1 MADESTAQ
9 AQRATPGRIELTERQ
24 RSVLRAVVED
34 YVLTAVPVGSK
45 TLVDRHALDVS
56 SATVRSAMAEL
67 EALGLLTHPH
77 TSAGRV
83 PSDLGYRLYVESLM
97 REAVL
102 DTVDQLMIRHQFAQ
116 VQLTSNEWLRLAA
129 SILAATTRSAA
140 VVTPARSRRAR
151 FSHVQLV
158 ELADRS
164 RLCVLVLADGKVT
177 QRRLD
182 PATIE
187 RLGNESAVAQP
198 DLDVVAATL
207 NAELPGLAAPQVR
220 RRIGKLGPVAT
231 HVAEIVAQMLEE
243 QDGVG
248 IEEVFTDGISNV
260 LEQPEFSHGS
270 KLRGVLEVLRRSD
283 FLEQLL
289 PVLTRGQGV
298 HVIIGHENTIDAMH
312 EVSLVFAPY
321 GEPDTALGVLGVL
334 GPTRMP
340 YPRAIPTVRYL
351 STLMNELIST
361 THYGETHD

>member
-1 MADESTAQ
+1 MAEEPQ
-9 AQRATPGRIELTERQ
+9 AQPQTDAAGRITLTERQ

-34 YVLTAVPVGSK
+34 YVMTAVPVGSK
-45 TLVDRHALDVS
+45 SLVDRHGLDVS

-83 PSDLGYRLYVESLM
+83 PSDLGYRLYVEALM
-97 REAVL
+97 RESVL
-102 DTVDQLMIRHQFAQ
+102 DRMDQLMIRHQFAQ

-129 SILAATTRSAA
+129 SILAASTSSAA
-140 VVTPARSRRAR
+140 VVTPARSRRAK

-158 ELADRS
+158 ELADHA
-164 RLCVLVLADGKVT
+164 RLCVLVLGDGNVV
-177 QRRLD
+177 QRRMD
-182 PATIE
+182 RGIME
-187 RLGNESAVAQP
+187 RLAAENPVGQG
-198 DLDVVAATL
+198 DLDMVAATL

-220 RRIGKLGPVAT
+220 RKLARLSPVAA
-231 HVAEIVAQMLEE
+231 HVAEVVAQMLEE
-243 QDGVG
+243 ADVVGV
-248 IEEVFTDGISNV
+248 EEVFTDGISNV
-260 LEQPEFSHGS
+260 LEQPEFAQSA
-270 KLRGVLEVLRRSD
+270 KLRRVLEVLRRSE

-289 PVLTRGQGV
+289 PVLSRGQGV

-351 STLMNELIST
+351 ATLMNELIST

>member
-1 MADESTAQ
+1 MADEPNQQ
-9 AQRATPGRIELTERQ
+9 APKSSAGRIRLTDRQ
-24 RSVLRAVVED
+24 QSVLRAVVED

-45 TLVDRHALDVS
+45 SLVDRHRLNVS
-56 SATVRSAMAEL
+56 SATVRGAMADL

-97 REAVL
+97 REAAL
-102 DTVDQLMIRHQFAQ
+102 DRMDELMIRHQFAQ

-129 SILAATTRSAA
+129 SILAASTSSAS
-140 VVTPARSRRAR
+140 VVTPARSRRAK

-158 ELADRS
+158 ELADHS
-164 RLCVLVLADGKVT
+164 RLCVLVLGDGNVN

-182 PATIE
+182 RAVMD
-187 RLGNESAVAQP
+187 RLAAENPVAQQ

-220 RRIGKLGPVAT
+220 RKIGRLGPVAA
-231 HVAEIVAQMLEE
+231 HIAEVIAQMLEE
-243 QDGVG
+243 ADGVG
-248 IEEVFTDGISNV
+248 IEEVFTDGINNV
-260 LEQPEFSHGS
+260 LEQPEFAQSA
-270 KLRGVLEVLRRSD
+270 KLRSVLEVLRRSD

-334 GPTRMP
+334 GPTRMS

-351 STLMNELIST
+351 ATLMNELITT

>member
-1 MADESTAQ
+1 MADEPTQPGPRNSA
-9 AQRATPGRIELTERQ
+9 GRIKLTERQ
-24 RSVLRAVVED
+24 QSVLRAVVED

-45 TLVDRHALDVS
+45 TLVSRHGLNVS

-67 EALGLLTHPH
+67 EALGLLSHPH

-97 REAVL
+97 REAAL
-102 DTVDQLMIRHQFAQ
+102 DRVDQLMIRHQFAQ

-129 SILAATTRSAA
+129 SILAATTSSAS

-151 FSHVQLV
+151 FSHLQLV
-158 ELADRS
+158 ELADRT
-164 RLCVLVLADGKVT
+164 RLCVLVLADGKVS

-182 PATIE
+182 RTVMD
-187 RLGNESAVAQP
+187 RLAAESAVNQE
-198 DLDVVAATL
+198 DLDLVAATL
-207 NAELPGLAAPQVR
+207 NADLPGLAAPQVR
-220 RRIGKLGPVAT
+220 RKVGRLGPLAA
-231 HVAEIVAQMLEE
+231 HVAEVVAQMLE
-243 QDGVG
+243 DADSVG

-260 LEQPEFSHGS
+260 LEQPEFAQSA
-270 KLRGVLEVLRRSD
+270 KLRSVLDVLRRSD

-351 STLMNELIST
+351 ATLMNELITT
-361 THYGETHD
+361 THYGDDA